1 MKKAIFIFLIFIFI
15 ATFILNGCIHKK
27 EEKIN
32 SGIYGIVTIGPITPV
47 QKAGEIN
54 SRPYKTTIIVKSENG
69 LKQIAEFNSGDDG
82 SFKVYLK
89 PGRYILESQKTS
101 DPFPILKPMT
111 VEVEENRFTEVN
123 ILFDTGIR

>member
-1 MKKAIFIFLIFIFI
+1 MKKVKFIFLIFVLI
-15 ATFILNGCIHKK
+15 ATFILNGCISKK

-32 SGIYGIVTIGPITPV
+32 SGIYGMVTIGPIKPV
-47 QKAGEIN
+47 QKVGEIN

-89 PGRYILESQKTS
+89 PERYILESQKIS
-101 DPFPILKPMT
+101 DPFPILKPMAFT
-111 VEVEENRFTEVN
+111 VKENQFTEVN
-123 ILFDTGIR
+123 ISFDTGIR